1 MKKAH
6 SLLFM
11 LLAATFVITRMS
23 THYPTFLPP
32 SWLLKILPLS
42 ILIIVTNT
50 IANSKSL
57 KIFMWGLIFSVL
69 GDFFLD
75 YDPVNWFVLGLGSFL
90 IAHILYI
97 ISLTPIS
104 LLTAKKRSFII
115 AVYLIYGVS
124 MFALISSG
132 LGELYI
138 PVLAYMSILLI
149 MALTT
154 LTSNK
159 SNKWLIIGGLSFV
172 ISDSLL
178 GINKFYSPVSHAQLL
193 IMISYYFAQY
203 ALVQGMYLAFKKQQQ

>member
-1 MKKAH
+1 MKKTYT
-6 SLLFM
+6 LLFM
-11 LLAATFVITRMS
+11 LLAIIFTATRLS
-23 THYPTFLPP
+23 KHYPSFLPP
-32 SWLLKILPLS
+32 SWFMKILPLL
-42 ILIIVTNT
+42 ILVLFTKKI
-50 IANSKSL
+50 SKTTPL
-57 KIFMWGLIFSVL
+57 KIFTWGLLFSVL

-75 YDPVNWFVLGLGSFL
+75 YDPVNWFVFGLGSFL

-97 ISLTPIS
+97 LSLTPIS

-115 AVYLIYGVS
+115 AIYLIYGVS
-124 MFALISSG
+124 IFALISSD

-159 SNKWLIIGGLSFV
+159 TNKWLIIGGLSFV

-178 GINKFYSPVSHAQLL
+178 GINKFYNPIPHAQLL
-193 IMISYYFAQY
+193 IMLSYYFAQY
-203 ALVQGMYLAFKKQQQ
+203 ALVQGMFLAYKKQQQ